1 MFLRK
6 RNIARIRRHLRL
18 VTDAPKEGL
27 EAVRPNFGIPK
38 RAEWSV
44 NERPQEPN

>member
-1 MFLRK
+1 VFPRK
-6 RNIARIRRHLRL
+6 RDIACIRKQLRL

-38 RAEWSV
+38 RAVWSV
-44 NERPQEPN
+44 NECLQESN